1 MKKKRYIINTNVAVV
16 GGGPAG
22 VGAALAAARNGA
34 RTVLIEKNGVL
45 GGQMTSGLVTGLHGF
60 RIHKGFKDKEGNGP
74 YLAADYRNKQL
85 VKGIPQEVVDRL
97 VDAKVAFARKGCSSM
112 RVEYDPEALKWI
124 LFEMMKEAGV
134 ELLLDS
140 FAFGCRMDGDKI
152 DVIKIANKS
161 GEELVKASMYV
172 DASAD
177 GDLAA
182 WAGAPYEMGRPGD
195 GRCMPVSLYMLLGDV
210 DLKKTMNYLREN
222 PEELHNGK
230 IDRWEKLYDE
240 GKPVDLGGFH
250 KLISKAFLNGDY
262 PVPVGNK
269 RDVPYPIFYI
279 HNSALR
285 HGYAKLLIDM
295 AYGIDV
301 TDAQDLSKT
310 EISIRMEQVPGIFN
324 FVKKYLPGFDKSILL
339 STADLIGT
347 RESRRIKGKYIIT
360 EEDVLTNKRS
370 NSVVARCGRAIN
382 VHSLSGGKKEEIRG
396 GQKWI
401 EPSDPKGFDIP
412 YEALVPQGVKNLLV
426 SGRCISTN
434 HMALGS
440 VRGLPIC
447 MATGEA
453 AGTAVALCVK
463 EKVDPQAI
471 DIDLLQRQLLH
482 QGVEL
487 GIK

>member
-1 MKKKRYIINTNVAVV
+1 MEKKRYIINADVAVV

-22 VGAALAAARNGA
+22 IGAALAAARNGV

-45 GGQMTSGLVTGLHGF
+45 GGQMTSGLVTGFHGF
-60 RIHKGFKDKEGNGP
+60 RIHKGFNDKEGDGP
-74 YLAADYRNKQL
+74 YLTVDYRNKQL
-85 VKGIPQEVVDRL
+85 VKGIPQEVVDQL
-97 VDAKVAFARKGCSSM
+97 VDAEAACARKGSSSM
-112 RVEYDPEALKWI
+112 RVEYDPEVLKWI
-124 LFEMMKEAGV
+124 LFEMMEEAGV

-140 FAFGCRMDGDKI
+140 FAFGCRMEGDKI
-152 DVIKIANKS
+152 DVVKIANKS

-182 WAGAPYEMGRPGD
+182 WAGVLYEMGRPDD
-195 GRCMPVSLYMLLGDV
+195 GRCMPLSLYMLLGNI

-230 IDRWEKLYDE
+230 IDKWEKLYDE
-240 GKPVDLGGFH
+240 RKPIELGGFH

-262 PVPVGNK
+262 PVPVGNEQ
-269 RDVPYPIFYI
+269 DAPYPIFFI
-279 HNSALR
+279 DNSVLP
-285 HGYAKLLIDM
+285 HGYAKLLVDM
-295 AYGIDV
+295 AYGIDI
-301 TDAQDLSKT
+301 TDAQDLSRA
-310 EISIRMEQVPGIFN
+310 EISIRMKQIPGIFN
-324 FVKKYLPGFDKSILL
+324 FVKKYLPGFDKCILL

-347 RESRRIKGKYIIT
+347 RESRRIMGEYTIT
-360 EEDVLTNKRS
+360 EDDVFSNRRS
-370 NSVVARCGRAIN
+370 KSVIARCGRAMN
-382 VHSLSGGKKEEIRG
+382 VHSEIGGKKGEILG
-396 GQKWI
+396 GQMWV

-412 YEALVPQGVKNLLV
+412 YEALIPKGVKNLLV
-426 SGRCISTN
+426 SGRCISTD

-440 VRGLPIC
+440 IRGEPIC

-463 EKVDPQAI
+463 EKVDPSVLN
-471 DIDLLQRQLLH
+471 IDLLQKQLLQ

-487 GIK
+487 GTK